1 MPKGMGVFLYEVY
14 NVFELSNNYIKN
26 GLENEI
32 L

>member
-1 MPKGMGVFLYEVY
+1 MPKDMGVFLKEVY
-14 NVFELSNNYIKN
+14 NVLELSNNYIKN